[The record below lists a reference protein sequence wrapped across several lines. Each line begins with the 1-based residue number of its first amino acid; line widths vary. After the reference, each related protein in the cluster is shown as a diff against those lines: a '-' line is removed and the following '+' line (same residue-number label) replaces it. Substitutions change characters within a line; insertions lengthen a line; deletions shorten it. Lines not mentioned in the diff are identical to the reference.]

1 MKFRYYLILGAAAV
15 ILAGSFF
22 LPNAVAGVTDMRRLD
37 NLAMVASERI
47 SFEAAPDLSL
57 LERIA
62 LASNSNT
69 ENLPL
74 KTGNAMD
81 EEAAK
86 EKALQE
92 LERFYS
98 QDAFRF
104 EIRELA
110 VEESTAS
117 LVIDTMEP
125 ALNMIVW
132 ELVLADPS
140 ENIVTVT
147 IDDETGVILRLVHRL
162 ASAESQA
169 ISRPL
174 DDELHTTAQM
184 LVDMMTAYYGLAVEL
199 GDYLFSGSL
208 SYYRA
213 DVTDRRG
220 VIIPMYGVV
229 RARSF
234 TMNERV

>member
-1 MKFRYYLILGAAAV
+1 MKIRYYLSLSAAVV

-37 NLAMVASERI
+37 NLAMIDSDRI
-47 SFEAAPDLSL
+47 SFEASPDLSL

-62 LASNSNT
+62 LAANSNT
-69 ENLPL
+69 EKLPL

-81 EEAAK
+81 VEAAK
-86 EKALQE
+86 ERALQE

-98 QDAFRF
+98 RDAFRF
-104 EIRELA
+104 EFSEHI

-132 ELVLADPS
+132 ELILVDPS
-140 ENIVTVT
+140 ENVLTVT

-162 ASAESQA
+162 VNADQQIAASA
-169 ISRPL
+169 L
-174 DDELHTTAQM
+174 DDELHMTAQM
-184 LVDMMTAYYGLAVEL
+184 LADMMTAYYGLTVEL
-199 GDYLFSGSL
+199 GDYLFSGHL

-213 DVTDRRG
+213 DISDRRG
-220 VIIPMYGVV
+220 LIIPMYGVV
-229 RARSF
+229 RASSF